1 MRPSDPPPPGANL
14 SGQKLAARRR
24 PRAVVLLAATL
35 ALTPALGQ
43 TISEMAL
50 PAPPG
55 AQVIALTPS
64 PGQFSEPAI
73 ALNPVDPQQLV
84 AAFQANASAAYTRDA
99 GHTWTLASGTAPT
112 DYHRSGDVSVAYDE
126 RGRAFLCY
134 IAFDKLGTE
143 NYWGHDATRNGIFV
157 RRSLDG
163 GKTWEKDAATV
174 LAHPTE
180 PGIPFED
187 KPYIFADNTHSRYA
201 GHLYIGWT
209 EFSLTKSIILLS
221 RSTDAGQTWSL
232 PVEISTHEGLPRDDN
247 GAVEGFSGTVGPDG
261 TVYVVWS
268 DISGIVLATSRDGG
282 QTFSPSRSVVK
293 TGPAYFA
300 PQQVRRGNGF
310 PQIAINPQTSQL
322 FVSWSDY
329 TNGDIDVFA
338 ASSSD
343 RGESWSVPVRVN
355 NDPLHDGRDQFFQ
368 WLAVDSS
375 DGSVNVIFCDR
386 RSDPE
391 NRKYKMVLARS
402 TDDMRSFTNYAW
414 STQASDPSDVF
425 IGDYMGLAAGRGKV
439 FGVWTRTA
447 LPEEMPESIPEEPRS
462 PGKPGDRD
470 GPQAAKRK
478 ASLIEVGLADFS
490 THTPAP
496 GGKP

>member
-1 MRPSDPPPPGANL
+1 
-14 SGQKLAARRR
+14 
-24 PRAVVLLAATL
+24 
-35 ALTPALGQ
+35 
-43 TISEMAL
+43 
-50 PAPPG
+50 
-55 AQVIALTPS
+55 LTPS

-84 AAFQANASAAYTRDA
+84 AAFQVNASAAYTRDA
-99 GHTWTLASGTAPT
+99 GHTWTLASGTAPA
-112 DYHRSGDVSVAYDE
+112 DYRRSGDVSVAYDE
-126 RGRAFLCY
+126 HGRAFLCY

-163 GKTWEKDAATV
+163 GKTWERDAATV
-174 LAHPTE
+174 IAQPTQ

-187 KPYIFADNTHSRYA
+187 KPYLFADDTHSRYA
-201 GHLYIGWT
+201 GHLYVGWT

-221 RSTDAGQTWSL
+221 RSTDAGQTWSR
-232 PVEISTHEGLPRDDN
+232 PIEISTHEGLPRDDN

-261 TVYVVWS
+261 TLYVVWP

-282 QTFSPSRSVVK
+282 QNFSPSRSIVK
-293 TGPAYFA
+293 TGPAYFT
-300 PQQVRRGNGF
+300 PQQVTRGNGF
-310 PQIAINPQTSQL
+310 PQIAINPRTSQL

-343 RGESWSVPVRVN
+343 RGESWSAPVRVN

-368 WLAVDSS
+368 WLAIDPS

-391 NRKYKMVLARS
+391 NRKYTMVLARS
-402 TDDMRSFTNYAW
+402 TDDMRTFANYAW
-414 STQASDPSDVF
+414 STGASDPAGVF
-425 IGDYMGLAAGRGKV
+425 IGDYMGLAAGGGKV

-447 LPEEMPESIPEEPRS
+447 LPEEMPASMPGEPAP
-462 PGKPGDRD
+462 PGKPTDS
-470 GPQAAKRK
+470 AEMAKRK
-478 ASLIEVGLADFS
+478 ALLIEVGLADFS
-490 THTPAP
+490 GHNPPPAR
-496 GGKP
+496 KP